1 MDDAR
6 RIRVS
11 RFLSL
16 VLRHRPDKIGLTLD
30 AAGWADVDELL
41 RRLAVHGHA
50 LDRDNLEQVVR
61 RCDKQRFAFD
71 PEGAH
76 IRAVQG
82 HSRDVELG
90 YAPAVP
96 PNELYHGTAERFVAA
111 IRREGLRKM
120 QRHHVH
126 LSPDLDTATRV
137 GARRG
142 PAVVLRVD
150 AKAMQ
155 RDGHTFFVADN
166 GVWLTDAV
174 PPQYLA
180 LPGES

>member
-16 VLRHRPDKIGLTLD
+16 VLRHRPDKIGLKLD
-30 AAGWADVDELL
+30 AAGWAGVEELL
-41 RRLAVHGHA
+41 RQLAIHGHA
-50 LDRDNLEQVVR
+50 LDRDNLEQVVA
-61 RCDKQRFAFD
+61 RCDKQRFVFD
-71 PEGAH
+71 REGTH

-82 HSRDVELG
+82 HSRDIELG
-90 YAPAVP
+90 YTPTEP
-96 PNELYHGTAERFVAA
+96 PDELYHGTAERFVAA

-126 LSPDLDTATRV
+126 LSPDRDTATRV

-142 PAVVLRVD
+142 PAVILRVD
-150 AKAMQ
+150 AAAMR

-180 LPGES
+180 FPCET